1 MHFASVVALLVF
13 DLTRALPVPVDTVVV
28 QVQQWLVL
36 GARPQV
42 LHRVLLNGVPFTG
55 TSQEVKDIIQR
66 MSADSHPLI
75 LMGISHA
82 AASKNHTVLR
92 SRECIL
98 EGSQLHWAD
107 RVFYDGTVYLTL
119 DGSDVWT
126 AHAPQALALKAL
138 WDEERR
144 QAEAERLRLQEGCI
158 TLMKELKLSG
168 TQTHPG
174 ILLPQFLI
182 PILAILAF
190 VGLIIISLL
199 LAKKQGPRHPGGV
212 IGSVVHYP
220 KDMAETL
227 PKTEDFVYCTLSN

>member
-1 MHFASVVALLVF
+1 MYFASIVVLLLC
-13 DLTRALPVPVDTVVV
+13 DLTRALHVPVDTVIV
-28 QVQQWLVL
+28 QVQQWVVVGAQQRVL
-36 GARPQV
+36 DQ
-42 LHRVLLNGVPFTG
+42 VLLNGVSLTG
-55 TSQEVKDIIQR
+55 PSQEVKDIIQS

-75 LMGISHA
+75 VMGINHTA
-82 AASKNHTVLR
+82 VLKNHTVLR

-119 DGSDVWT
+119 DHTDVWT

-138 WDEERR
+138 WDEARR
-144 QAEAERLRLQEGCI
+144 HTKAERLRLQEGCI
-158 TLMKELKLSG
+158 TLMKELKLSEA
-168 TQTHPG
+168 QTVPG

-190 VGLIIISLL
+190 TGLIIISLL
-199 LAKKQGPRHPGGV
+199 LAKNQGPRHPGGV

-220 KDMAETL
+220 SGLAEEL
-227 PKTEDFVYCTLSN
+227 PETKGFVYRTL